1 MTPDEK
7 ELMNK
12 LCGQIAVERDHQK
25 FTQLV
30 DELDKLLERKE
41 HRLEQGAESPYIP
54 KRQPDPAGL

>member
-1 MTPDEK
+1 VTPDEK

-41 HRLEQGAESPYIP
+41 HRLERAAESVSRHEDENPITP
-54 KRQPDPAGL
+54 

>member
-12 LCGQIAVERDHQK
+12 LCSQIAVEKDRQK
-25 FTQLV
+25 FTHLV

-41 HRLEQGAESPYIP
+41 HRLEQRAESPSAEP
-54 KRQPDPAGL
+54 EGL